1 LLVAVVV
8 VATLQMETKI
18 LAVVVLVD
26 IEHLLELLV
35 LVLPLRQHLP

>member
-1 LLVAVVV
+1 VVV
-8 VATLQMETKI
+8 VEEVLLKTEIKI

-35 LVLPLRQHLP
+35 LVLLLNQV

>member
-1 LLVAVVV
+1 VEEVLLK
-8 VATLQMETKI
+8 TEIKI

-35 LVLPLRQHLP
+35 LVLLLNQV